1 MEFEKRRRIHRSLCF
16 FFTSS
21 EHFVVVA
28 VVGEKNPDSTSHF
41 VVVAVVAVVALLFW
55 GKRLENDI
63 SLMRFDSTASLPRRF
78 H

>member
-28 VVGEKNPDSTSHF
+28 VGEKNPDSTSHF